1 MLNKIFMFFICFA
14 ISVSSLYATEN
25 DTIASKKLD
34 EVEVV
39 SFYRNT
45 PMVGGTLTNNE
56 MSNKNYGQEPSWVF
70 SKMPSIFAFSD
81 NGTEFGYGYFRIR
94 GLDQTRINVT
104 LDGMP
109 WNESEDF
116 GCYFANSP
124 DIMGDMNS
132 ISVNRGSSSY
142 NLGSSSYG
150 GSINLQS
157 VDLLKDT
164 LSYAELGGGSYSY
177 KSSFV
182 YNSGL
187 KGKWAFHVR
196 GSMLQSDGYK
206 EHSSNLSKSLGL
218 KLGYYFNDKSSLS
231 LLSITGYHKNG
242 QGYIGSTIEEIK
254 NNRKDNGC
262 SEYEDDNFFQTVN
275 KIQFNSWVSDK
286 ILFTSSLYYNC
297 LLGEYRFDLDNYLI
311 KMCETESN
319 TGMIYNY
326 GLNQHMYGGNAIG
339 RYYFNNGSFTLGT
352 NIYKFQREHF
362 LDDRNV
368 DKAKN
373 ISPSDYYANI
383 GHKMH
388 YELFANI
395 KKKYNKVTLQANV
408 QFRHINFWYNDKMNK
423 MVSFDEDTK
432 WNFLNFG
439 AEVKYE
445 FDSKN
450 GIYLTYARTH
460 REPTR
465 SDMFGGNEWYCG
477 EITTTDPEIAN
488 DIEIGY
494 NVQGKKIKL
503 NFNLFAMLFE
513 DERSLTGELGM
524 NGLPL
529 HEKADESHRIGAE
542 LFCDWNVWNKFY
554 YVNNTSL
561 SNNKVKTDTNG
572 KKSHVLTPNF
582 ITNHA
587 IEYRDKM
594 FNVGVEWKYR
604 SDMYIDMANQ
614 YKVPY
619 SWQFNLYG
627 SVDINRFTISG
638 HVNNITNR
646 DNMQTGVLTSTNK
659 PRYMVESPTNFYVK
673 LRYNF

>member
-1 MLNKIFMFFICFA
+1 M
-14 ISVSSLYATEN
+14 
-25 DTIASKKLD
+25 
-34 EVEVV
+34 
-39 SFYRNT
+39 
-45 PMVGGTLTNNE
+45 
-56 MSNKNYGQEPSWVF
+56 
-70 SKMPSIFAFSD
+70 
-81 NGTEFGYGYFRIR
+81 
-94 GLDQTRINVT
+94 
-104 LDGMP
+104 
-109 WNESEDF
+109 
-116 GCYFANSP
+116 
-124 DIMGDMNS
+124 
-132 ISVNRGSSSY
+132 
-142 NLGSSSYG
+142 
-150 GSINLQS
+150 
-157 VDLLKDT
+157 
-164 LSYAELGGGSYSY
+164 
-177 KSSFV
+177 
-182 YNSGL
+182 
-187 KGKWAFHVR
+187 
-196 GSMLQSDGYK
+196 
-206 EHSSNLSKSLGL
+206 
-218 KLGYYFNDKSSLS
+218 
-231 LLSITGYHKNG
+231 
-242 QGYIGSTIEEIK
+242 
-254 NNRKDNGC
+254 
-262 SEYEDDNFFQTVN
+262 
-275 KIQFNSWVSDK
+275 
-286 ILFTSSLYYNC
+286 
-297 LLGEYRFDLDNYLI
+297 
-311 KMCETESN
+311 
-319 TGMIYNY
+319 
-326 GLNQHMYGGNAIG
+326 
-339 RYYFNNGSFTLGT
+339 
-352 NIYKFQREHF
+352 
-362 LDDRNV
+362 DDRNV